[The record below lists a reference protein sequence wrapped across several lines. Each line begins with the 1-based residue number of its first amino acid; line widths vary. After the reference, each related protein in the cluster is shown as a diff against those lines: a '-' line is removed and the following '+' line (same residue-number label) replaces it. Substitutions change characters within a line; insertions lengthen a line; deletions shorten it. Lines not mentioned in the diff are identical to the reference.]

1 MSKDL
6 VSCIQDIYSTKDLIS
21 LHEPYFDRD
30 EELSLESV
38 IKSTFVSSV
47 GPLVEELESKISTYT
62 GSLYAIAVVNGTSA
76 LQVSLELCGVKPGD
90 EVITQS
96 LTFVASVNAIH
107 HCSAAPIFVDV
118 CKESMGM
125 SPQSL
130 NQFLEENCEVREE
143 GCWNIK
149 SKRIIKA
156 CMPMHTFGFPCDINE
171 IKAICDK
178 YNIALVEDSAES
190 IGSSYDKKHT
200 GTFGEFGVISFN
212 GNKTITTGAGGVI
225 LTDNKE
231 KAFLAKHITTTAKL
245 PHKWNFDHDMPAYN
259 FRMPNLNAALGL
271 SQLKKL
277 PFLLEQKRLIA
288 KKYKDWGDKNGYC
301 FMQERSGTVSNYW
314 LNTMIVNDKE
324 ERDAILEETNKSL
337 VMTRPAWT
345 PMHRLPFNTSFQ
357 RDEMT
362 NTDWL
367 FDRIINVPSGVP
379 KNGT

>member
-1 MSKDL
+1 
-6 VSCIQDIYSTKDLIS
+6 
-21 LHEPYFDRD
+21 
-30 EELSLESV
+30 
-38 IKSTFVSSV
+38 
-47 GPLVEELESKISTYT
+47 
-62 GSLYAIAVVNGTSA
+62 
-76 LQVSLELCGVKPGD
+76 
-90 EVITQS
+90 
-96 LTFVASVNAIH
+96 
-107 HCSAAPIFVDV
+107 
-118 CKESMGM
+118 
-125 SPQSL
+125 
-130 NQFLEENCEVREE
+130 
-143 GCWNIK
+143 
-149 SKRIIKA
+149 
-156 CMPMHTFGFPCDINE
+156 
-171 IKAICDK
+171 
-178 YNIALVEDSAES
+178 
-190 IGSSYDKKHT
+190 
-200 GTFGEFGVISFN
+200 
-212 GNKTITTGAGGVI
+212 
-225 LTDNKE
+225 
-231 KAFLAKHITTTAKL
+231 
-245 PHKWNFDHDMPAYN
+245 
-259 FRMPNLNAALGL
+259 MPNLNAALGL

>member
-6 VSCIQDIYSTKDLIS
+6 VSCIQDIYSTKDQIS

-47 GPLVEELESKISTYT
+47 GPLVEELESKISKYT
-62 GSLYAIAVVNGTSA
+62 GSIYAIAVVNGTSA
-76 LQVSLELCGVKPGD
+76 LQVSLELCGVKPAD

-107 HCSAAPIFVDV
+107 HCSAVPIFVDV

-149 SKRIIKA
+149 SERIIKA
-156 CMPMHTFGFPCDINE
+156 CMPMHTFGFPCDIKE
-171 IKAICDK
+171 IKAVCDK

-231 KAFLAKHITTTAKL
+231 KASLAKHITTTAKL

-271 SQLKKL
+271 SQFNKL

-288 KKYKDWGDKNGYC
+288 EKCKDWGVKNGYC
-301 FMQERSGTVSNYW
+301 FKQERAGTISNYW

-324 ERDAILEETNKSL
+324 ERDVILEETNKSL

-345 PMHRLPFNTSFQ
+345 PMHRLPFNISFQ
-357 RDEMT
+357 RGEMT
-362 NTDWL
+362 NTEWL

-379 KNGT
+379 KNEI